1 MDEWDHLIGDSQ
13 ILAVLCDVLS
23 DEDVVVLKENVQ
35 ELIYTIQ
42 TLFPH
47 VRLKRTQ
54 AQKNHDSGTP
64 SFQSKML
71 NSINNF
77 CDDLQ
82 F

>member
-1 MDEWDHLIGDSQ
+1 MDERDHLIGDGQ

-35 ELIYTIQ
+35 QLIYTIQ
-42 TLFPH
+42 TLLPH
-47 VRLKRTQ
+47 VRLKKETS
-54 AQKNHDSGTP
+54 QKNHDSGTH

-71 NSINNF
+71 NSTNHF